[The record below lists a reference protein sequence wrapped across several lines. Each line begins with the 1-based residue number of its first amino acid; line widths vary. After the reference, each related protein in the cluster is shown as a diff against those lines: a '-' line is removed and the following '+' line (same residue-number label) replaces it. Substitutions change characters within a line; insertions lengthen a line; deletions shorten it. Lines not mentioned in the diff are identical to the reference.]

1 MMRRLIRSTLLSLF
15 LAGPILLPTA
25 VEGQQ
30 TEELPG
36 VQLGLVYENAYVPV
50 LAIQPFTGRFGG
62 EGTASRVEAIMG
74 RDLRNSD
81 RFEILDSLPNSLIGS
96 DGVNY
101 QLWDRLNATWVV
113 SGSVEGGGS
122 GYVLVLQLHDVL
134 YGTLKQEASFPIPNP
149 ESDGFRM
156 AVHRASDAI
165 VEWVFNEPGMAASRI
180 TFSMTRNDGYKEA
193 YIVDSDGENLRRV
206 TEHASIVNSPVF
218 SPDGSRIAYVTDD
231 ADGLRVYVKELN
243 TGETTRIE
251 ALRDGNYMTPAWSP
265 DGRTLAF
272 AVHGGARSGIFTW
285 DAERKCCL
293 TNLTESRFD
302 DISPTFSSDGRM
314 LAFNSNRLGT
324 TIPQIYVMPSAGGT
338 PELLSPYQFR
348 QGGYYSAPDWSPFG
362 DNVAFH
368 GRVGNTGRYHI
379 LVARMGE
386 ARRLLRLTFEGN
398 NEAPSWAPDGRHLVF
413 RGERNWGKGLFIVD
427 SASGEVRPI
436 LTGVDIDDPDW
447 SGPIRN

>member
-1 MMRRLIRSTLLSLF
+1 MMRRLFHSTLPLV
-15 LAGPILLPTA
+15 LAAPLLMPTVA
-25 VEGQQ
+25 HGQQ
-30 TEELPG
+30 TEEIPG

-74 RDLRNSD
+74 RDLRYSD
-81 RFEILDSLPNSLIGS
+81 RFEILDSLPASLVGS
-96 DGVNY
+96 GEMNY
-101 QLWDRLNATWVV
+101 ELWDRLNATWVV
-113 SGSVEGGGS
+113 SGSVEGAGS
-122 GYVLVLQLHDVL
+122 GYVLVLKLHDVL
-134 YGTLKQEASFPIPNP
+134 YGNVKQEGRFPIPNP

-180 TFSMTRNDGYKEA
+180 TFGMTRNDGTKEI
-193 YIVDSDGENLRRV
+193 YVIDSDGENLERI
-206 TEHASIVNSPVF
+206 TEHGSTANSPTY

-231 ADGLRVYVKELN
+231 ADGLRVYVKDLN
-243 TGETTRIE
+243 SGETTRIE

-285 DAERKCCL
+285 DVERECCL

-324 TIPQIYVMPSAGGT
+324 TIPQIYVMPATGGT

-362 DNVAFH
+362 DNVAFA
-368 GRVGNTGRYHI
+368 GRVGNSGRYHI

-413 RGERNWGKGLFIVD
+413 RGERNSGKGLYVVD
-427 SASGEVRPI
+427 SASGKWRT
-436 LTGVDIDDPDW
+436 LLFGVDVDDPDW
-447 SGPIRN
+447 SGPIGN